1 MSSSFSR
8 STFFKDIQSSSNA
21 QEWQKGGDRI
31 ADENTREPD
40 IPISSDLTPFRNID
54 PRAPPY
60 TFVRRLGAGANG
72 AVDAVAVTHKDWK
85 GDIIPELD
93 PRNVEAFALK
103 TFRSPRGGTKG
114 TREAQKHEYDIL
126 KKLLALPPHKQKHM
140 VKFHDVYSVNE
151 GTTSAQHYL
160 VMSPI
165 ADPGNL
171 VVFLNKQQPGDPALL
186 KIMGCLITGLA
197 ILLEAKIRHHD
208 IHPWNILVHKGV
220 PLYTDFGL
228 SYDFENSKQSRTLE
242 DARHQSQFAA
252 PEYFDDTQFRDS
264 KSEVF
269 ALGGVLYEI
278 IAVYLHHSSML
289 KHRATVSET
298 QFGIREECRE
308 ARWALQVDAM
318 MKTADEI
325 SNWWLNIINFMLE
338 PDHKHRPS
346 LNAIMDMVKYGGWS
360 VCDDCKCWHDSART

>member
-8 STFFKDIQSSSNA
+8 YTFPKDVQSSSKF
-21 QEWQKGGDRI
+21 QEWQKARDRI

-40 IPISSDLTPFRNID
+40 IPISSDLTPFRDID

-72 AVDAVAVTHKDWK
+72 AVDAVAVTYKDWK
-85 GDIIPELD
+85 GNIIPELD

-171 VVFLNKQQPGDPALL
+171 VVFLNKQQPGDRDPALL
-186 KIMGCLITGLA
+186 TIMGCLITGLA

-228 SYDFENSKQSRTLE
+228 SYDFENSKQSRTEE
-242 DARHQSQFAA
+242 DTRHQPQFAA
-252 PEYFDDTQFRDS
+252 PEYFNGQFRDS
-264 KSEVF
+264 KSEIF

-278 IAVYLHHSSML
+278 MAVYLNHSSML
-289 KHRATVSET
+289 KQRATVSET
-298 QFGIREECRE
+298 RFGIWEESQK
-308 ARWALQVDAM
+308 ARWALQGEAL
-318 MKTADEI
+318 TEI
-325 SNWWLNIINFMLE
+325 TDHLSITWLNIITFMLE
-338 PDHKHRPS
+338 PNPEHRFG
-346 LNAIMDMVKYGGWS
+346 LNAIMDFAKRDGYGAWS
-360 VCDDCKCWHDSART
+360 VCDDCTRWR